1 MIDLVSDTATRPTP
15 GMLAA
20 MLAAEVGDDVFGADP
35 TVNALEA
42 RVAEL
47 FGHEAALLCPSGTM
61 TNQLAIKVH
70 TSPLDEVICDHDS
83 HIWHYESAGFAFHS
97 GVRIHPVAGERGKL
111 TAPQVRTAVQP
122 PYDWLARTR
131 LVVLENTANRG
142 GGSVYRLAEV
152 DPIREVCRE
161 RGLALHLDGARL
173 MNALVATGESA
184 AAWGERFDTI
194 SLCLSK
200 GLGAPVG
207 SVLSGPADLI
217 AEARRFRK
225 TFGGGMRQAG
235 YLAACGLY
243 ALEHHVE
250 RLADDHRRAAALAA
264 TLARCAYVA
273 GVRPVETNIVLFD
286 LAGGRTAETF
296 VADLARAGVAGSAFG
311 PQTIRLVT
319 YLGIDD
325 EALGR
330 AREILARL
338 YAGGS
343 GEGVP

>member
-1 MIDLVSDTATRPTP
+1 MIDLVSDTATPPTP

-35 TVNALEA
+35 AVNALEA
-42 RVAEL
+42 RVAAL
-47 FGHEAALLCPSGTM
+47 FGHEAALFCPSGTM

-70 TSPLDEVICDHDS
+70 TSPLDEVVCDHDS

-111 TAPQVRTAVQP
+111 TAAQVEAAVQP
-122 PYDWLARTR
+122 RRDWLARTR

-152 DPIREVCRE
+152 DPIREACRG

-173 MNALVATGESA
+173 MNALVATGESS

-243 ALEHHVE
+243 ALEHHVD
-250 RLADDHRRAAALAA
+250 RLADDHRRAAR
-264 TLARCAYVA
+264 LARALEGLAYVER
-273 GVRPVETNIVLFD
+273 VRPVETNIVIFD
-286 LAGGRTAETF
+286 LAEPLTADRV
-296 VADLARAGVAGSAFG
+296 VASLAARGLSASAFG
-311 PQTIRLVT
+311 PRTLRLVT
-319 YLGIDD
+319 YLGIGD
-325 EALGR
+325 EDVAR
-330 AREILARL
+330 AADILA
-338 YAGGS
+338 AGPGKIA
-343 GEGVP
+343 